1 MYDIKNLL
9 KGISGITDLINVGM
23 DDEFDF
29 NKKDEAFVIE
39 SGKLLAYDERNLT
52 QTFDVYDPVGFAEAI
67 AVRPKNLKFRKLSDL
82 TLRKFDGTEIRAQ
95 AN

>member
-1 MYDIKNLL
+1 
-9 KGISGITDLINVGM
+9 M

-67 AVRPKNLKFRKLSDL
+67 ALDQK
-82 TLRKFDGTEIRAQ
+82 T
-95 AN
+95 